1 MARSDP
7 LAAAIRRDRAILL
20 VTLIGLGGL
29 AWAFMIR
36 MSAAMGDGHSCH
48 VMASPLVGSWG
59 GPEILM
65 AFSMWMAMMVAMM
78 LPIVTPW
85 LLVLSG
91 TKREKDPG
99 AFPLSTA
106 GFFLLGYAVIWVA
119 YSALATLGQWGL
131 GAAALLSPALV
142 GTSPVVGG
150 VLLLAAGIYQWTP
163 WRDACM
169 THCRSPLGFF
179 ATSWKEGRRG
189 AFTMGL
195 RHGLYC
201 VGCCWALMALSF
213 VFGVMNLLWMAGLTV
228 FLLAEKVTSW
238 GPWFGKAAGAILAG
252 YGLWMLVRPIL

>member
-1 MARSDP
+1 MVRPDT
-7 LAAAIRRDRAILL
+7 LAAAVRRDRIILL
-20 VTLIGLGGL
+20 ASLIAMAGL
-29 AWAFMIR
+29 AWGYMIR
-36 MSAAMGDGHSCH
+36 MASVAEHGHSCH
-48 VMASPLVGSWG
+48 VMAAPLARQWGS
-59 GPEILM
+59 PEILM
-65 AFSMWMAMMVAMM
+65 AFSMWVTMMVAMM

-85 LLVLSG
+85 LLVLFG
-91 TKREKDPG
+91 TKREKDPVS
-99 AFPLSTA
+99 FPFSTA
-106 GFFLLGYAVIWVA
+106 GFFLMGYAVIWVA

-189 AFTMGL
+189 AFTMGF

-213 VFGVMNLLWMAGLTV
+213 VFGVMNILWMAGLTV

-238 GPWFGKAAGAILAG
+238 GPWFGKAAGGILAV
-252 YGLWMLVRPIL
+252 YGLWMLVRSVL